1 MSAKGNPKFCCPST
15 SFYSNDYSKDRSF
28 DSVNVNTEL
37 PKNFSFHSKEED
49 FDFLHFYGEMDDYEF
64 HKMMSVD
71 DLTYSTLF
79 SDEVFENGEWH
90 TYAGLE
96 TCNVIKSARHG
107 NELLGKSIQ
116 SATERGDSGI
126 RNLAYLSGDDTK
138 LGTDYTKA
146 DVYESSNSMLVGD
159 SIREDQNDTD
169 IDLDDNFFSLVRE
182 EENDSDSDNGGYFL
196 ADESLE
202 RTLDASFKSIPC
214 MTGVATQTLSVKELD
229 PDTVLSSKVL
239 NSEGKED
246 DDLKFCVFDEM
257 PMDVLKMMSVFLTLL
272 VLFPLLM
279 MLNILRMFLG
289 DILLLKTYFLQSYM
303 MIVMMQTL
311 FGLF

>member
-1 MSAKGNPKFCCPST
+1 MQAWKP
-15 SFYSNDYSKDRSF
+15 D
-28 DSVNVNTEL
+28 
-37 PKNFSFHSKEED
+37 
-49 FDFLHFYGEMDDYEF
+49 
-64 HKMMSVD
+64 
-71 DLTYSTLF
+71 
-79 SDEVFENGEWH
+79 
-90 TYAGLE
+90 
-96 TCNVIKSARHG
+96 VIKSTRHG

-126 RNLAYLSGDDTK
+126 RSLTYLSGDDTK
-138 LGTDYTKA
+138 LGTDHTKA
-146 DVYESSNSMLVGD
+146 DVYESSNIMLVGD

-169 IDLDDNFFSLVRE
+169 IDLDDKFFSLARE

-196 ADESLE
+196 ADESLK
-202 RTLDASFKSIPC
+202 RTLDTSFKSIPC

-229 PDTVLSSKVL
+229 PDTVLSSKVP
-239 NSEGKED
+239 NSEGKEN

-257 PMDVLKMMSVFLTLL
+257 PMDVFDNDVCFLTPL

-279 MLNILRMFLG
+279 MLDMLKIFLG
-289 DILLLKTYFLQSYM
+289 DNLLLKTYFLQSYM